1 MYFTLT
7 ILSIYKK
14 RFPRITTVLSR
25 DSQIML
31 LYLSGQI
38 SESNRIV
45 VQLISTTYMYKL
57 QFLILTYIKKKKWNP
72 NPAGEHHRFRSFRAS
87 SWPAIEP
94 KNPRKSAPAWCHCA
108 PAVKS
113 KSAYIDSSYISYV
126 HIQYIIQYTYTR
138 VTYIHIYTHRGRL
151 VTIVHPQRGV
161 RSPRRLHSSRGF
173 SKLRMHIATS
183 RSHHGLGYIKIPA
196 RLAPRVLE
204 IDARMTGTSV
214 KCRDCRAAFAGQED
228 ETRWVLP

>member
-57 QFLILTYIKKKKWNP
+57 QFLILTYIKKKKKNEIRIP
-72 NPAGEHHRFRSFRAS
+72 RAS
-87 SWPAIEP
+87 TIDFGAFAQAPDP
-94 KNPRKSAPAWCHCA
+94 QLNP
-108 PAVKS
+108 
-113 KSAYIDSSYISYV
+113 
-126 HIQYIIQYTYTR
+126 
-138 VTYIHIYTHRGRL
+138 
-151 VTIVHPQRGV
+151 
-161 RSPRRLHSSRGF
+161 
-173 SKLRMHIATS
+173 
-183 RSHHGLGYIKIPA
+183 KIPENPPP
-196 RLAPRVLE
+196 LDVIAPPR
-204 IDARMTGTSV
+204 
-214 KCRDCRAAFAGQED
+214 
-228 ETRWVLP
+228 